1 MHMMIHDQKTSLH
14 YITLYS
20 VIKEPTLYQGTP
32 LQAIIISFQQWYK
45 ILAAVNLKMTVKL
58 KQL

>member
-1 MHMMIHDQKTSLH
+1 M
-14 YITLYS
+14 YNS

-32 LQAIIISFQQWYK
+32 RQAIIISFLQWYK
-45 ILAAVNLKMTVKL
+45 ILAAINLKMTVKW